1 MNEVL
6 SVGLILMAALTAG
19 NLAQLIR
26 LPEVTGYLAV
36 GMLIGPAAL
45 DFITHENVSALGIL
59 SEVALGLILFNIGS
73 IFEASMFRRLGPG
86 VMRITV
92 WEASLAF
99 ALTSAVLIAV
109 GLEWPLAILLGVVA
123 METAPATTL
132 MVLNEYDAE
141 GPMTER
147 LLALVALNN
156 TYVLVVFG
164 VITAIVTFFLP
175 SSEEWVRTGYR
186 AVHGFAWTIFG
197 SVALG
202 ALIGVATDLWASRV
216 KESGE
221 AIILAAGVVLL
232 TVGAS
237 RYLGLSPLIATLSL
251 GAMVANGSRHG
262 DQLLKALRRG
272 DPPLYAAFFVLAGA
286 ELVPASLLTL
296 GLAGVAYMVARATGK
311 IVGARIG
318 LRGQDVPEAVRRQLG
333 YCIISSSSLAVGLT
347 IQIRTSFPQYAVTVT
362 GIVLAAVLIF
372 EIIGPLL
379 LRRALVITGE
389 ARTTPHPLAEATEDD
404 PMSLSAR
411 S

>member
-1 MNEVL
+1 VNEVL

-19 NLAQLIR
+19 HLAQLIR
-26 LPEVTGYLAV
+26 LPEVTGYLAI

-45 DFITHENVSALGIL
+45 DLITHENLTALGIL
-59 SEVALGLILFNIGS
+59 SEVALGLILFNIGA
-73 IFEASMFRRLGPG
+73 IFEASVFRRLGPG
-86 VMRITV
+86 VMRITLS
-92 WEASLAF
+92 EASLAF
-99 ALTSAVLIAV
+99 FLVTVSLLLV
-109 GLEWPLAILLGVVA
+109 GLDWPLAILLGVVA

-164 VITAIVTFFLP
+164 LITALLTFLSP
-175 SSEEWVRTGYR
+175 SGEPWLISGYR
-186 AVHGFAWTIFG
+186 AAHGLAWTIAG

-202 ALIGVATDLWASRV
+202 ALVGVATDLWASRV

-237 RYLGLSPLIATLSL
+237 RWLGVSPLIATLSL
-251 GAMVANGSRHG
+251 GAMVANGSRRG

-286 ELVPASLLTL
+286 ELVPSSLLTL
-296 GLAGVAYMVARATGK
+296 GAAGALYTLARATGK
-311 IVGARIG
+311 IAGTRLA
-318 LRGQDVPEAVRRQLG
+318 LRTEELPPGVRQQLG
-333 YCIISSSSLAVGLT
+333 YCLLSSSSLAVGLT
-347 IQIRTSFPQYAVTVT
+347 IQIRSSFPQYAVTVT

-379 LRRALVITGE
+379 LRRALVLTGE
-389 ARTTPHPLAEATEDD
+389 ARTIPAPLEEASESTSV
-404 PMSLSAR
+404 SLGAP
-411 S
+411 

>member
-19 NLAQLIR
+19 HLAQLIR

-286 ELVPASLLTL
+286 ELVQASLLTL